1 MNPPRPDMEN
11 FFATCPRGLE
21 GVLAEELTALTAA
34 DVRPVDGGVGFR
46 GPYVLCY
53 RINLESRIASRVL
66 WRVGQCRYR
75 DENDIYAA
83 AKTLRWAQWFSAQQT
98 IRVDTAAIKSPLRSI
113 DFVTLRVKDA
123 VCDVL
128 REIEGVRP
136 DVDTRQPD
144 IRIHVFLTRDE
155 AMFYLDTSG
164 EALFK
169 RGWRT
174 ATGEAPLRENLAA
187 GILRLAG
194 WTPEQVLLDPMC
206 GSGTFLI
213 EAMLIAMRRAPGI
226 SRSFGFEKLRNFDRK
241 AWDALH
247 QQVAALENKSIKT
260 ICYGYDLSGDAIAQA
275 RENVAALGLE
285 GNIVLK
291 QCSFED
297 SKPPA
302 SAGVLITNP
311 PYGVRMEELDDLA
324 AWYPKLGDILKQRYS
339 GWTAYILTADLRL
352 TKLMRLQASRRM
364 PLFNGALECRLF
376 KYELVAGS
384 MRKTKESA

>member
-1 MNPPRPDMEN
+1 M
-11 FFATCPRGLE
+11 
-21 GVLAEELTALTAA
+21 
-34 DVRPVDGGVGFR
+34 
-46 GPYVLCY
+46 
-53 RINLESRIASRVL
+53 
-66 WRVGQCRYR
+66 
-75 DENDIYAA
+75 
-83 AKTLRWAQWFSAQQT
+83 
-98 IRVDTAAIKSPLRSI
+98 
-113 DFVTLRVKDA
+113 
-123 VCDVL
+123 L
-128 REIEGVRP
+128 RETEGVRP
-136 DVDTRQPD
+136 SVDTRQPD

-174 ATGEAPLRENLAA
+174 AVGEAPLRENLAA

-213 EAMLIAMRRAPGI
+213 EAMLMAMRRAPGLN
-226 SRSFGFEKLRNFDRK
+226 RSFGFEKLRNFDQK
-241 AWDALH
+241 AWEALRR
-247 QQVAALENKSIKT
+247 QIAAQENKSIKT
-260 ICYGYDLSGDAIAQA
+260 ICYGYDRSGDAIAQA

-285 GNIVLK
+285 NHIVLK

-302 SAGVLITNP
+302 PAGVLITNP
-311 PYGVRMEELDDLA
+311 PYGVRLEELDELA

-339 GWTAYILTADLRL
+339 SWTAYILTADLRL
-352 TKLMRLQASRRM
+352 TKLMRLQASRRT
-364 PLFNGALECRLF
+364 PLYNGALECRLF

-384 MRKTKESA
+384 MRKPTASG

>member
-1 MNPPRPDMEN
+1 MEN

-21 GVLAEELTALTAA
+21 GVLATELTELTATG
-34 DVRPVDGGVGFR
+34 VHPVDGGVGFR
-46 GPYVLCY
+46 GPYALCY

-66 WRVGQCRYR
+66 WRVGHCRYH
-75 DENDIYAA
+75 DENTIYEAA
-83 AKTLRWAQWFSAQQT
+83 RKLRWSQWFGAQQT
-98 IRVDTAAIKSPLRSI
+98 IRVDTAAIKSPLRSL

-123 VCDVL
+123 ICDVL
-128 REIEGVRP
+128 RVAEGERP
-136 DVDTRQPD
+136 SVDTRQPD

-155 AMFYLDTSG
+155 ATFYLDTSG

-194 WTPEQVLLDPMC
+194 WTPQQVLLDPMC

-213 EAMLIAMRRAPGI
+213 EALLMAMHRAPGLN
-226 SRSFGFEKLRNFDRK
+226 RSFGFEKLRNFDRK
-241 AWDALH
+241 AWEALR
-247 QQVAALENKSIKT
+247 QQVATQENKSIKT
-260 ICYGYDLSGDAIAQA
+260 MCYGYDRSGDAIAQA

-285 GNIVLK
+285 NHIALK

-302 SAGVLITNP
+302 PAGVLITNP
-311 PYGVRMEELDDLA
+311 PYGVRLEELDELA
-324 AWYPKLGDILKQRYS
+324 AWYPKLGDILKQRYA
-339 GWTAYILTADLRL
+339 GWTAHILTADLRL
-352 TKLMRLQASRRM
+352 TKLMRLQATRRT
-364 PLFNGALECRLF
+364 PLYNGALECRLF

-384 MRKTKESA
+384 MRKEKPAPA